1 VQRSTTKP
9 TKLVF
14 SLVISPTSTITFETM
29 SAQQG
34 WKDWILAGGGGVM
47 ALVLGNL
54 LLSSRAHDIQL
65 SRAEA
70 RLDSLQTAADK
81 ADKFSVRLEDK
92 VDKNVQAVEE
102 KIEALGR
109 EISEIRGLLNPLRVA
124 TSGHR

>member
-1 VQRSTTKP
+1 
-9 TKLVF
+9 
-14 SLVISPTSTITFETM
+14 
-29 SAQQG
+29 
-34 WKDWILAGGGGVM
+34 M